1 MSVPTLPFL
10 TSGIDPLPER
20 FDAEPLHRIDKK
32 FVRALAQRKISFDD
46 VLDHVGDFRKRN
58 RRTDQNAKFGILV
71 GTAADG
77 DLIEFLAVL
86 LHAENADMANMMMAA
101 CVDTTGNVDM
111 QPADQFGGFG
121 IG

>member
-1 MSVPTLPFL
+1 MSVATLPSL

-20 FDAEPLHRIDKK
+20 FDAEPLHRIDKE

-58 RRTDQNAKFGILV
+58 RRTDQNAKFGILI
-71 GTAADG
+71 GTPADG

-86 LHAENADMANMMMAA
+86 LYAENADMADMVMAA
-101 CVDTTGNVDM
+101 CIDAAG
-111 QPADQFGGFG
+111 
-121 IG
+121 